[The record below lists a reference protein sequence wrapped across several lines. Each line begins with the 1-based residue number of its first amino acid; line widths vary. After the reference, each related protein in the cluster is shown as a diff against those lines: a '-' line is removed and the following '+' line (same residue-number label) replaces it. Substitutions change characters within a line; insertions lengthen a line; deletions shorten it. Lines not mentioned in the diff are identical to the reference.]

1 MLTAAAK
8 GPTLSRQV
16 GLDWVVVLVCLIIFL
31 FQQPKG
37 FFFRFPFLLLFHIN
51 TERMGWWCWVQL
63 LSTHWTKV
71 RFGQIVSIDIPT
83 CSTAIQRM
91 QKLVK
96 KAPCSA
102 FKCNNYSTF
111 GEQVVQILN
120 TRGSKVNVHYM
131 YLFLLKRNE
140 KKLQIQSSLGWKRSG

>member
-16 GLDWVVVLVCLIIFL
+16 GLDWVVVLVCLIIFPTA
-31 FQQPKG
+31 QM
-37 FFFRFPFLLLFHIN
+37 FFFAFFFLLLFHIN
-51 TERMGWWCWVQL
+51 TERMEWWRWVQL

-120 TRGSKVNVHYM
+120 TRGSKVNVSYM

-140 KKLQIQSSLGWKRSG
+140 KRLQIKSSLGWKRSG